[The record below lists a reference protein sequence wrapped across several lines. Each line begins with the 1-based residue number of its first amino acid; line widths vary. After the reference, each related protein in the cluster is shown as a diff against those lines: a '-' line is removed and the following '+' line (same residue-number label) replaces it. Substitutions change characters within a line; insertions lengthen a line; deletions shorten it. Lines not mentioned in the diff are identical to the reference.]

1 MINIYGYKN
10 TGSSAGRGTRYDI
23 DPLDIQVIKCW
34 FNSMGNPSYVFH
46 MYNDDMYFLVDD
58 YGAMNDIRHLSRA
71 CVSRKKNMFKKWGGL

>member
-1 MINIYGYKN
+1 
-10 TGSSAGRGTRYDI
+10 
-23 DPLDIQVIKCW
+23 
-34 FNSMGNPSYVFH
+34 VFH